1 MFPPVMT
8 VIKNGLKAG
17 ARTTRRLTCA
27 FVNGFDSAG
36 MLTSKRPARASRN
49 AGGVSRWPASS
60 WLVAFG
66 TVLCLIALDSPVKI
80 IDTSNALSVKS
91 RITFKQYAK
100 HKIQSEDQW
109 RCLDRLYHLES
120 RWRTDAVGNLKGT
133 HQVYGIPQL
142 KNKIIKDADG
152 YTQINYGLKYIQHR
166 YGVDHFGYTNA
177 CKALK
182 HLKTKGWH

>member
-1 MFPPVMT
+1 MYPPVLT
-8 VIKNGLKAG
+8 VIKNGLKVGVKA
-17 ARTTRRLTCA
+17 TRLLTCG
-27 FVNGFDSAG
+27 FVNGFDRAG

-66 TVLCLIALDSPVKI
+66 VILCLIAIDTPVKI
-80 IDTSNALSVKS
+80 IDTSNAISIKS
-91 RITFKQYAK
+91 HVTFKQYAK
-100 HKIQSEDQW
+100 QKIQSADQW
-109 RCLDRLYHLES
+109 KCLDELYYRES
-120 RWRTDAVGNLKGT
+120 RWQVDAVGNIDGK

-142 KNKIIKDADG
+142 KNKLLKDADG
-152 YTQINYGLKYIQHR
+152 YTQINYGLKYLNHR

-177 CKALK
+177 CKALH